1 MVTQSTC
8 KKFAQFWVFNI
19 LKREST
25 ISANEEIIVR
35 NICNVELQPNIYDV
49 QKYINYTLYD
59 IIL

>member
-49 QKYINYTLYD
+49 
-59 IIL
+59 